1 MLLPH
6 GYEGQGAEH
15 SSGRMERYLQM
26 CAKDNMYV
34 MDCTTPANIYHL
46 LRKQMKAQFRKPLI
60 VFTPK
65 SLLRHPLVV
74 SSVDDFAN
82 GSFQM
87 VIDDATA
94 KADKVKTLVFVTGK
108 FYYDLLEQREE
119 LKREDVALVRVEQLF
134 PLPEKQI
141 KEAIA
146 KYKKADDIVWAQ
158 EEPRNMGAYSHM
170 LMNLDEAR
178 TFRAASRRPYG
189 APAAGSSV
197 RSKKRHQEVIDY
209 VFDKSK
215 NNQR

>member
-1 MLLPH
+1 M
-6 GYEGQGAEH
+6 
-15 SSGRMERYLQM
+15 
-26 CAKDNMYV
+26 
-34 MDCTTPANIYHL
+34 YHL
-46 LRKQMKAQFRKPLI
+46 LRKQMKAEFRKPLI

-74 SSVDDFAN
+74 STVDDFAK

-87 VIDDATA
+87 VIDDA
-94 KADKVKTLVFVTGK
+94 KVKVDNVKTLVFVTGK
-108 FYYDLLEQREE
+108 FYYDLLEQRGE
-119 LKREDVALVRVEQLF
+119 LKRDDVALVRVEQLF

-146 KYKKADDIVWAQ
+146 KYKNADDIVWAQ

-170 LMNLDEAR
+170 LMHLDEAKL
-178 TFRAASRRPYG
+178 FRAATRRPYG

-197 RSKKRHQEVIDY
+197 RSKIRHQEVIDY
-209 VFDKSK
+209 VFDKTK